1 MSDELIS
8 IIDAKATVELTVDDE
23 TVAVPEGTSIY
34 DAVIGMGKTI
44 PSMCYHYTFNPF
56 GSCGVCLVEV
66 EGKKAPVR
74 SCTSPVAAG
83 VVVPVGAQTMF
94 YTRKKGAR
102 KDAQT

>member
-1 MSDELIS
+1 MTSSWGSVIGNMSDELIS
-8 IIDAKATVELTVDDE
+8 IVDEKATVELTVDDE
-23 TVAVPEGTSIY
+23 KVSVPEGTSIY

-83 VVVPVGAQTMF
+83 GGGRGGT
-94 YTRKKGAR
+94 AR
-102 KDAQT
+102 GGRA